1 MSPFSPQSP
10 FLREAMMRGF
20 IHQCTDFEAL
30 DENCQT
36 PNFTFYVGFDA
47 TAKSLHVGNLVQIML
62 ARLAQRHGLRPLILM
77 GGGTTKIGDP
87 SGKTEL
93 RQMLSEED
101 IRQNID
107 NIKEIFSQFLTFGF
121 HENQAKIVNNDDW
134 LSSLKFID
142 FLRDYGRHFSVNRM
156 LTFDSIKLRLDREQP
171 LSFIEF
177 NYIIFQSYD
186 FLELFKREGCRLQ
199 IGGSDQWGNIVS
211 GVDFVRRVENS
222 SVFGLTT
229 SLITTSSGAKMG
241 KTAQGAVWLREDLL
255 SPYDYWQ
262 FWRNTED
269 QDVEKFLKLFTD
281 LPLEEISRICGSEK
295 SLPERS
301 RNEAKKILADKAT
314 ELVHGSQKMQAART
328 TAESLFEV
336 SEDVSKIEVIG
347 RDSETLKIKIKSTL
361 PVIEISAS
369 DLTEKTIL
377 DFFID
382 LGLCKSK
389 GEVRR
394 LIEGKGV
401 RLNDAVIEDETY
413 RIKSQDFSENGL
425 LKLSVGK
432 KRHGLVY
439 KEPV

>member
-1 MSPFSPQSP
+1 MMPSFTPKSS

-30 DENCQT
+30 DAACQT

-47 TAKSLHVGNLVQIML
+47 TAKSLHVGNLVQIMF
-62 ARLAQRHGLRPLILM
+62 ARLAQRQGLRPLILM

-93 RQMLSEED
+93 RKILSD
-101 IRQNID
+101 DNIRENIE
-107 NIKEIFSQFLTFGF
+107 NIKEIFSLFLTFGSQK
-121 HENQAKIVNNDDW
+121 NQAKMVNNDDW

-156 LTFDSIKLRLDREQP
+156 LTFDSIKLRLEREQP

-177 NYIIFQSYD
+177 NYMIFQSYD
-186 FLELFKREGCRLQ
+186 FLELFKRQECRLQ
-199 IGGSDQWGNIVS
+199 LGGSDQWGNIVS
-211 GVDFVRRVENS
+211 GVDFVRRVENA
-222 SVFGLTT
+222 SVFGLTAP
-229 SLITTSSGAKMG
+229 LITTASGAKMG

-281 LPLEEISRICGSEK
+281 LPLEEISRICEPQM
-295 SLPERS
+295 SL
-301 RNEAKKILADKAT
+301 NEAKKILANYAT
-314 ELVHGSQKMQAART
+314 ELVHGSQKMQDARH
-328 TAESLFEV
+328 TAESLFES
-336 SEDVSKIEVIG
+336 SEDVSKIEIIG
-347 RDSETLKIKIKSTL
+347 RDAETGLININSTL
-361 PVIEISAS
+361 PSIEIVSS
-369 DLTEKTIL
+369 DLEHKTIL
-377 DFFID
+377 DFFVEV
-382 LGLCKSK
+382 GLCKSK

-394 LIEGKGV
+394 LIDGKGV
-401 RLNDAVIEDETY
+401 RLNDDIIEDETY
-413 RIKSQDFSENGL
+413 RLSSQDFSANGL